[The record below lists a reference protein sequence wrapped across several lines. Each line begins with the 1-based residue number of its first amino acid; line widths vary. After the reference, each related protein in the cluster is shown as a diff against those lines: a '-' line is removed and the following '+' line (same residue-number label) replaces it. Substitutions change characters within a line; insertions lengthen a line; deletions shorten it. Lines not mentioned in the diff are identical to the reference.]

1 MRRILLTA
9 LLIFSTAL
17 AFAQYDFIVL
27 KKRNKSVQY
36 FWKDSYIAFQLKDGQ
51 WIKGIITRIEKDF
64 FYLRIEKI
72 SHSLMGPDTVH
83 FSGFQYAISDIYAIP
98 KKGLQIDYMNGRF
111 EVNKGAGH
119 VHWYWIKSGW
129 IFRAGAIGY
138 IVLNISNGLLKKD
151 LSFSGKGFAIAA
163 GVFSGGVV
171 LHQIYKPIFRLGKR
185 YHLEC
190 SSISPL

>member
-1 MRRILLTA
+1 MVV
-9 LLIFSTAL
+9 LIFSTAS
-17 AFAQYDFIVL
+17 AFGQYDFIVL

-51 WIKGIITRIEKDF
+51 WIKGIITKIEKDF

-83 FSGFQYAISDIYAIP
+83 FSGFRYAISDIYAIP

-111 EVNKGAGH
+111 DVNRAAGH

-129 IFRAGAIGY
+129 LFRVGAIGY
-138 IVLNISNGLLKKD
+138 AVLNVSNGLLKKD
-151 LSFSGKGFAIAA
+151 LSSSRSGFGIAA
-163 GVFSGGVV
+163 AVFSGGVV
-171 LHQIYKPIFRLGKR
+171 LHKIYKPYFRLGKR
-185 YHLEC
+185 YHLEA
-190 SSISPL
+190 SSVSQKNL

>member
-1 MRRILLTA
+1 MLTA
-9 LLIFSTAL
+9 LLIFFTAL

-111 EVNKGAGH
+111 EVNRGAGH

-138 IVLNISNGLLKKD
+138 AVLNVSNGLLKKD
-151 LSFSGKGFAIAA
+151 LSVSGKGFGIAA

-171 LHQIYKPIFRLGKR
+171 LSNL
-185 YHLEC
+185 
-190 SSISPL
+190 